1 MSKILLVEN
10 HAATRDYLANVL
22 RSAGHTV
29 KLASDEGQAW
39 ELFATERPDVIAVS
53 LHHPDAAPLVAR
65 ARETTTAM
73 PVIAYDH
80 GHLSNLLGKSAAMR
94 LKPDAYVADISQREL
109 LDQLSALSGRWTTRP
124 DTQPQGTA
132 ALLARAP
139 ALQGQLREGTL
150 PATLVTLARTFRDGA
165 LVLQQGEIERRLYLR
180 LGVPVSFESTERSE
194 AFDRWAVEVGKITEA
209 QLAEALRER
218 AGGALSP
225 AASLVAVGA
234 VEPGPPLMALLR
246 EHLQAMLARLVGI
259 RQGRFRFHAG
269 DEFLTEVQALEVPAL
284 AHVLVGARAHLP
296 LRVFLSTLLPD
307 RARFPRRSD
316 DFSEHLAQLGLQPR
330 DLRLALEL
338 NGEHSVD
345 ELLAAR
351 RSQLREMSSL
361 LWFLRLADVLSFEAT
376 RKPLERG
383 STPLPLA
390 AERLKPLPSEQLAEV
405 RESALAVLPST
416 YFHALGVDIAA
427 TPDEVEQALLK
438 STEQLHP
445 DRFAGFDVAEV
456 DDLLTQ
462 VQDRLTAAHRVLSSP
477 EKRQGYLEHIFS
489 KVEGLRGGRPIVV
502 SAEVALKEA
511 ERALRNRRASDA
523 LERVRA
529 AASLAPKEPD
539 FQARLAM
546 LELLDR
552 SRSDAERRANA
563 RKAAK
568 KALTLDPEHAHAM
581 LALAMLAR
589 EEGDLSEARKLTLAA
604 LKLRPKLE
612 LARWLLR
619 ELNRVP

>member
-1 MSKILLVEN
+1 MSTILLVEN
-10 HAATRDYLANVL
+10 HPATRDYLSNVL
-22 RSAGHTV
+22 RSAGHVV
-29 KLASDEGQAW
+29 KVASDEGHAW

-65 ARETTTAM
+65 AREATAAM

-80 GHLSNLLGKSAAMR
+80 GHLSNLLGKHAAMR
-94 LKPDAYVADISQREL
+94 LKPDAYVADISQREF

-124 DTQPQGTA
+124 DTQPQGAA

-139 ALQGQLREGTL
+139 ALQGQLREGTF

-165 LVLQQGEIERRLYLR
+165 LVLQQGETERRVFLR
-180 LGVPVSFESTERSE
+180 LGVPVSFESTERAE
-194 AFDRWAVEVGKITEA
+194 AFDRWAVEVGHITEA

-234 VEPGPPLMALLR
+234 VEPGPPLLALLR

-269 DEFLTEVQALEVPAL
+269 DEFLAEVQALEVPAL

-296 LRVFLSTLLPD
+296 LRVFLSTLLPE

-330 DLRLALEL
+330 DLRLTLEL

-345 ELLAAR
+345 ELLIAR
-351 RSQLREMSSL
+351 RSQLREMASL
-361 LWFLRLADVLSFEAT
+361 LWFLRLADVLTLEAA

-383 STPLPLA
+383 STPLPLG
-390 AERLKPLPSEQLAEV
+390 EKLKPLPPEQLAEV

-416 YFHALGVDIAA
+416 YFHALGVDIAS

-438 STEQLHP
+438 STERLHP

-502 SAEVALKEA
+502 AAEVALKEA
-511 ERALRNRRASDA
+511 ERALRGKRASDA
-523 LERVRA
+523 VERARA
-529 AASLAPKEPD
+529 AVSLAPREPD
-539 FQARLAM
+539 FQARLGM

-568 KALTLDPEHAHAM
+568 KALTLDPESAHAM
-581 LALAMLAR
+581 LTLAMLAR
-589 EEGDLSEARKLTLAA
+589 EEGDASEARKLTLAV
-604 LKLRPKLE
+604 LKLRPKME